1 MIKTVVNY
9 IFRDLTNSQPYIY
22 IYIYIALFVMTA
34 SKRMWIGN
42 NNI

>member
-22 IYIYIALFVMTA
+22 IYIALFVMTA